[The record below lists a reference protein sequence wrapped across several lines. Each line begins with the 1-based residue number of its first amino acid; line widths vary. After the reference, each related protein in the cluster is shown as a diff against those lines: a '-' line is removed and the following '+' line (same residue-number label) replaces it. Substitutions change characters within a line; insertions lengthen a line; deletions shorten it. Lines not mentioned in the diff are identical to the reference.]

1 MTPAFLGLDL
11 GTGSVKALV
20 VADDGRVL
28 GRGSAEYPIHAPHPG
43 YAEQDPD
50 DWWQGTTRAVRE
62 ALAKSGDIGIAA
74 IGLSGQMHGTVLV
87 GDRGDPIGPAIIWA
101 DTRSARTVAEVEAL
115 IGRERLIELAGSAL
129 AAGLQA
135 ATIRWVQTEQPQQ
148 WAHVQKVLL
157 PKDYLGWRLTGTYVT
172 EPSDASSTLLLDVRT
187 REWADEILGA
197 LELGRDLLPEIRAST
212 ARRGQLTTE
221 AASQLGLTEG
231 TPVVAGG
238 ADAPLAA
245 LAAGV
250 VDPGTALLTISSGS
264 QVIVPTREVRVDPLG
279 RIHAWCSCLEPA
291 ASGTGWYQM
300 GATMVSGLAMRWLRD
315 RILAL
320 SGDDAYD
327 QMTSWAARTPP
338 GAGGLVFLPYLAGER
353 TPHMDPQ
360 ARGLFLGLTA
370 EHDRGHLTRA
380 VIEGATLAL
389 YDAFG
394 VLVSLGASP
403 NQAILAGGGARSS
416 LWRQIVADVFGMPI
430 LPLANVE
437 GSALGAALL
446 AAAGVGAI
454 DLASAARSW
463 ARYGEPVLPF
473 PEAHAVYRRLLP
485 VFRDAYV
492 KHRSDFGTLASIDIG
507 SAG

>member
-1 MTPAFLGLDL
+1 MTTANLGIDL

-20 VADDGRVL
+20 VAGDGRIL
-28 GRGSAEYPIHAPHPG
+28 GRGSAEYPTHAPHPG
-43 YAEQDPD
+43 YAEQDAD

-62 ALAKSGDIGIAA
+62 ALAESGDVGIAA

-101 DTRSARTVAEVEAL
+101 DTRSARKVAEVEAL
-115 IGRERLIELAGSAL
+115 IGRKRLIELTGSAL
-129 AAGLQA
+129 ATGFQA
-135 ATIRWVQTEQPQQ
+135 ATIRWVQTEQPQR
-148 WAHVQKVLL
+148 WTRVRKVLL
-157 PKDYLGWRLTGTYVT
+157 PKDYLGWRLTGAYVT
-172 EPSDASSTLLLDVRT
+172 EPSDASSTLLLDVRK
-187 REWADEILGA
+187 RDWADEILGT
-197 LELGRDLLPEIRAST
+197 LDLGRDLLPEIRPST
-212 ARRGQLTTE
+212 ARRGQLTKE
-221 AASQLGLTEG
+221 AASQLQLTEG
-231 TPVVAGG
+231 TPVVVGG

-264 QVIVPTREVRVDPLG
+264 QVIVPTRDVRVDPLG

-291 ASGTGWYQM
+291 ASGAGWYQM

-360 ARGLFLGLTA
+360 ARGLLLGLTA

-380 VIEGATLAL
+380 VMEGATLAL

-394 VLVSLGASP
+394 VLVSLGAEP
-403 NQAILAGGGARSS
+403 QQAILAGGGARSS
-416 LWRQIVADVFGMPI
+416 VWRQIVADVIGMPI

-437 GSALGAALL
+437 GSAFGAALL
-446 AAAGVGAI
+446 AAAGTGAI
-454 DLASAARSW
+454 DLASTARTW
-463 ARYGEPVLPF
+463 ARYDEPVTPA
-473 PEAHAVYRRLLP
+473 PDAQAVYQRLLP

-492 KHRSDFGTLASIDIG
+492 KHRSDFGTLASIDNSSPG
-507 SAG
+507 